1 MSPVIGVSAYAQS
14 ASWGVWEMP
23 AVLLPGAYT
32 DAVAAAGAVPVL
44 LPPVE
49 GVAGAVERLDG
60 LVLAGGGDLDP
71 GLYGAEAEEH
81 TAGVQAARDGAEC
94 ALLAAALERGI
105 PVLGVCRGMQL
116 LNVARGGTL
125 VQHLPARVGHEGH
138 RRRPGVFDEHAVSVA
153 EGSLTAAVLGRTR
166 VDAPS
171 YHHQAVDV
179 LGEGVV
185 ATAWAEDG
193 TVEAL
198 EYTGVP
204 DVLGVQWHPEMGRDP
219 ALFDWLVERASD
231 RCGRL
236 AADSS
241 TRRHSASQHPW
252 KS

>member
-1 MSPVIGVSAYAQS
+1 MPPIIGVSAYAQT
-14 ASWGVWEMP
+14 ARWGVWEMP

-32 DAVAAAGAVPVL
+32 DAVTAAGAVPVL
-44 LPPVE
+44 LPPLT
-49 GVAGAVERLDG
+49 GVADAVARLDG
-60 LVLAGGGDLDP
+60 LLLAGGGDIGP

-81 TAGVQAARDGAEC
+81 TAGVQAARDGAES

-125 VQHLPARVGHEGH
+125 VQHLPDRVGHDGH
-138 RRRPGVFDEHAVSVA
+138 RRTTGVFDDHPVTVA
-153 EGSLTAAVLGRTR
+153 EGSRTARVLGRTR
-166 VDAPS
+166 LDAPS

-185 ATAWAEDG
+185 ATAWAGDG

-198 EYTGVP
+198 EYADTA

-219 ALFDWLVERASD
+219 ALFDWLVERASA

-236 AADSS
+236 AADPP
-241 TRRHSASQHPW
+241 T
-252 KS
+252 

>member
-1 MSPVIGVSAYAQS
+1 
-14 ASWGVWEMP
+14 MP

-32 DAVAAAGAVPVL
+32 DAVAASGAVPVL

-49 GVAGAVERLDG
+49 GVAGAVARLDG
-60 LVLAGGGDLDP
+60 LLLAGGGDIAP

-81 TAGVQAARDGAEC
+81 TAGVQAARDGAES

-125 VQHLPARVGHEGH
+125 VQHLPDRVGHDGH
-138 RRRPGVFDEHAVSVA
+138 RRRAGVFDEHSVTVA
-153 EGSLTAAVLGRTR
+153 EGTRTAAALGRTR
-166 VDAPS
+166 LDAPS

-185 ATAWAEDG
+185 ATAWADDG

-198 EYTGVP
+198 EYAGA
-204 DVLGVQWHPEMGRDP
+204 DGVLGVQWHPEMGSDP
-219 ALFDWLVERASD
+219 ALFDWLVARAAAG
-231 RCGRL
+231 CGRV
-236 AADSS
+236 AADPS
-241 TRRHSASQHPW
+241 T
-252 KS
+252 